1 MNVEQRMETQTQ
13 VLSPDDLNQ
22 LVKPQ
27 DERRATPR
35 YAYQVMQRI
44 SPVLGNE
51 FEWKE
56 RFRKVVCKDISA
68 SGISFY
74 LSSEPYFAQL
84 EIELRGNGTI
94 LYVAAEVV
102 GSHLVAGLEPY
113 HLVRCRFN
121 GMADR

>member
-1 MNVEQRMETQTQ
+1 MIETQTP
-13 VLSPDDLNQ
+13 VLSDDDLCR

-27 DERRATPR
+27 DERRAAPR
-35 YAYQVMQRI
+35 HAFQVTQRI
-44 SPVLGNE
+44 SPLLGNPIA
-51 FEWKE
+51 WKE
-56 RFRKVVCKDISA
+56 KFRTVVCKDISA

-74 LSSEPYFAQL
+74 LSSEPYFGQL

-94 LYVAAEVV
+94 LYVTAEVV

-113 HLVRCRFN
+113 YLVRCRLL